1 MTMPDVF
8 EQLWDSPTAYM
19 IIPLLRP
26 EELAKRYGIT
36 MRQAQDAIDL
46 ARRIAKEKKTQKTQD
61 QK

>member
-1 MTMPDVF
+1 MSMPDVF

-36 MRQAQDAIDL
+36 LRQAQDAIDL
-46 ARRIAKEKKTQKTQD
+46 AKRIADTKKLNKNQEQK
-61 QK
+61 